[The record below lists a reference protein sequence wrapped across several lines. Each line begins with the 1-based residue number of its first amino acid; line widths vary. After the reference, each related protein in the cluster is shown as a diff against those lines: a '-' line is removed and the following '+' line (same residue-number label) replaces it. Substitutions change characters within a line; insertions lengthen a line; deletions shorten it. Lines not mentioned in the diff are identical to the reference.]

1 MFSQEYIQSDK
12 LLLFL
17 KAMFAVVVW
26 GASFIATK
34 VALNDVEPITLVWLR
49 FAIGVL
55 ILGITVVRRR
65 QFCLPERNEFI
76 YFGVLGF
83 LGITFHQ
90 WLQSTGLITSKASTT
105 AWIVA
110 TTPLFIAI
118 LGWIFLKERLIRA
131 QVLGIGLATLGVML
145 VISEGDISSV
155 SISRFG
161 NEGDKLIIISA
172 LNWAVFSVISR
183 KGLEHH
189 PAALMMF
196 YVMAIGWL
204 IISVVFFVGS
214 NQYDLRSLS
223 YSGWLG
229 VLFLGIFCSGI
240 AYVFWYDALKS
251 LLASQ
256 VGVFLYFEPLV
267 AVLVAA
273 ILLGEPIILASLVGG
288 GIILLGVW
296 MVNRS
301 SLVRKKLLD

>member
-118 LGWIFLKERLIRA
+118 LGWIFLKERLIRT
-131 QVLGIGLATLGVML
+131 QVLGIGIATLGVLL
-145 VISEGDISSV
+145 VISEGDISSL
-155 SISRFG
+155 SIGSFG

-204 IISVVFFVGS
+204 ILSVAFFVGS
-214 NQYDLRSLS
+214 NQYDLQSLS

-273 ILLGEPIILASLVGG
+273 LLLGEPIILASLVGG

>member
-1 MFSQEYIQSDK
+1 VFSQERYQWVN
-12 LLLFL
+12 LLPFL
-17 KAMFAVVVW
+17 KAIFAVVVW

-34 VALNDVEPITLVWLR
+34 VALRDIQPITVVWLR
-49 FAIGVL
+49 FAIGVF
-55 ILGITVVRRR
+55 ILGITVVSRK
-65 QFCLPERNEFI
+65 QLSFPKRNELI

-118 LGWIFLKERLIRA
+118 LGWIFLRERLKWA
-131 QVLGIGLATLGVML
+131 QVLGIGLAALGVLL
-145 VISEGDISSV
+145 VISEGDISSL
-155 SISRFG
+155 SIGQFG
-161 NEGDKLIIISA
+161 NEGDRLILISA

-183 KGLEHH
+183 RGLEHH

-204 IISVVFFVGS
+204 IISVAFFVGS

-273 ILLGEPIILASLVGG
+273 FLLGESIILASMVGG

-301 SLVRKKLLD
+301 SLVNEKTS